1 VEKQWVGERRSGRFA
16 LNARSAEALRKPR
29 KREPFEAQGKQGP
42 RTPKEVMMC
51 PACLAALAMMV
62 AGTASTGGLA
72 AMLVNKFRVKKGV
85 KKMVGVGRSEWTQ
98 TKEKE
103 T

>member
-1 VEKQWVGERRSGRFA
+1 
-16 LNARSAEALRKPR
+16 
-29 KREPFEAQGKQGP
+29 
-42 RTPKEVMMC
+42 MC

-72 AMLVNKFRVKKGV
+72 AVLVNKFRVKGDV
-85 KKMVGVGRSEWTQ
+85 KKKVVGVGRSEWTQ

-103 T
+103 S